1 MGLGSRW
8 CRGRDVLTKPG
19 NAAPAADG
27 TNTCCDRFNGGGD
40 GFNGYVAFRRPA
52 LTRTHALVI
61 IKSQRDQQVQC
72 NIVLYNSRQQ

>member
-27 TNTCCDRFNGGGD
+27 TNTCCDQFNGGYGLD
-40 GFNGYVAFRRPA
+40 GYAAFRRLVLA
-52 LTRTHALVI
+52 HTRALVI
-61 IKSQRDQQVQC
+61 TISKRDQQVQC
-72 NIVLYNSRQQ
+72 NIVLYNSRQL